1 MKSLKLKRDSFFQ
14 SRLMKNTYVLVG
26 VIVTVG
32 VVGGYGWNVITN
44 SADTVVEVQ
53 ENTRDFVTIPFGL
66 EGELATISMIINGY
80 EFTNTLSDVF
90 GDTHAQENT
99 KFVLVDATF
108 TNTTNKPFTLYPGGM
123 LLTDING
130 RKYDIFEAT
139 SGGAIGIEK
148 SAIDG
153 RELGSDINER
163 GMLVYEVP
171 SDFVPYS
178 VEVEKVDSGSSF
190 ETFEFLVMN

>member
-1 MKSLKLKRDSFFQ
+1 
-14 SRLMKNTYVLVG
+14 MKNTYVLMG

-32 VVGGYGWNVITN
+32 VVGGYGWNTITN

-53 ENTRDFVTIPFGL
+53 ENARDFVTIPFGS

-99 KFVLVDATF
+99 KFVLVDAIF
-108 TNTTNKPFTLYPGGM
+108 TNTTNKSFTLYPSGM
-123 LLTDING
+123 LLMDING

-139 SGGAIGIEK
+139 SGGAIGVE
-148 SAIDG
+148 ARGIDG
-153 RELGSDINER
+153 RDLGPDIAER

-171 SDFVPYS
+171 IDFEPYAI
-178 VEVEKVDSGSSF
+178 EIEKLDSNT
-190 ETFEFLVMN
+190 ENKTLEFLLK